1 MPAVAKLSPEVE
13 VGCWWRLREVR
24 YRDWRDTM
32 GFMDRIK
39 KWFKAD
45 KELASSS
52 IPQAD
57 PEKAPE
63 FTPQGVQETEEEKPE
78 S

>member
-1 MPAVAKLSPEVE
+1 
-13 VGCWWRLREVR
+13 
-24 YRDWRDTM
+24 M

-52 IPQAD
+52 TPQAD